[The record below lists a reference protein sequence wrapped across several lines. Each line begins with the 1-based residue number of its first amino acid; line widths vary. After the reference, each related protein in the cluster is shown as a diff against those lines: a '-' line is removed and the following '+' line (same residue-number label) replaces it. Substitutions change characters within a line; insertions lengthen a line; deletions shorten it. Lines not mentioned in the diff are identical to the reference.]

1 MELSERITDLQKVIY
16 GLAVEKNKLDKQAR
30 YLVEEI
36 GAEKKR
42 IAEAEHRRLA
52 EAIHLI
58 EKELLA
64 LSSNDGTNKELIHK
78 KEMERKVLMDKFAT
92 VWSDSVNLVSDD
104 LITLQNSLEE
114 AENRLQQIETEG
126 RAITMNLM
134 SLEEEQKNMEMT
146 NESEKKTDPH
156 KTEDYM
162 FIPTID
168 KDGIIDYTSV
178 ESDKIYLANRKTIL
192 SQDYPSY
199 LPPVQIRRNT
209 QYDIPAY
216 KINDNEYLLRESMNP
231 HKDDNGN
238 IIEPKIYRVSLD
250 VYAALIN
257 YHLEFDRAAFNA
269 VAKRNEEERLKA
281 VDSGI
286 TEYQAIRESSIPELA
301 GKLDV
306 NGLNETYTTRRL
318 DYIYKPSRV
327 ALQSVKSRR
336 MNHEPYYFIES
347 MAKKEGK
354 HLSRNEIFQMHRE
367 CINNVNQKI
376 LDMELQKADFESSWT
391 KGRDT
396 SYGDSN
402 LDLSLLDTHG
412 VRVKRQNGDII
423 TRKEIDEIS
432 EAITQ
437 VHRMYGD
444 VSQVARNFGLK
455 VSHAGNMKMHASKA
469 SGIFTSYQNAIG
481 ISFGN
486 GMLQA
491 SIIACHEYTHFLDH
505 LSGKERHAWH
515 ASDIPGT
522 LENEIAVAF
531 REHMNPVSGDYWNRT
546 CECFARAMEE
556 YAHINILRKAN
567 EKPGQTILSDEEI
580 NAEISKPA
588 YVPYSAFLKHIVP
601 LADRLIEYYQE
612 KFNINAITQAPVI
625 EQEQESP
632 ATSYSLQEN
641 TRDLPNLNA
650 NYTQLEL
657 FETATEYNSKEH
669 SFFSQLDQYLENG
682 ITPRGNIFT
691 LHSTPD
697 ILQYGNLTNNP
708 IIIRV
713 AILKK
718 ALVKHS
724 LTKDEIRMALRSLS
738 DPVLL
743 FDTNKDA
750 SEAKGES
757 VLLLTDSIT
766 SNQNPVA
773 IALELNKDSNGQF
786 IHEIRSIH
794 ERVLIARNGVYV
806 LDEWIGKGLLKY
818 IDDKKISGWQRRE
831 RVYFPMSFAQPDIN
845 NLLQDSSF
853 VNKISGENIK
863 SKSLYINALI
873 SDHPETYIKEGD
885 AALTREHIRSSKAA
899 LRSYTDPVLKGP
911 RNGLWK
917 VFRDF
922 KKHGI
927 FDIQGTQIETTSK
940 GQITSEGWKQLYQA
954 TSIYRDKR
962 FETFR
967 MLFVTPDGI
976 VKDQIAISSNLPD
989 RVRVVSLGT
998 VLRNDIFEHATRTN
1012 TKIVLVHNHPSG
1024 NIEPSDADTYI
1035 TRQFYE
1041 VFQGESQFHPSREA
1055 ISLNYPPE
1063 IAEHMLAGIEESSL
1077 VLGHIILDHDSFSL
1091 WEPENGWNTIEYLKN
1106 NHDPLMKTRNP
1117 MFTNF
1122 RITGKQA
1129 LCNAARAIN
1138 ESDRWNSSD
1147 WIPVIFTNSST
1158 TINSIRY
1165 YSKEWFKRTSSREI
1179 QDEFISIGKRT
1190 GTVRAFPLLNEEFA
1204 GDSGLKE
1211 CILNHFYNGCFTD
1224 YFFAGET
1231 AAGTDVFRYG
1241 KGIFDSLRDDDISR
1255 TDQIDSTISLP
1266 FLEARKD
1273 DNREQSI
1280 VAEAMLHSR
1289 PNYKEGMLQY
1299 VNDKEKAIELTS
1311 TLQVRVKANSIA
1323 FNENIHRK
1331 SEFVKQSYIRSPQD
1345 IYTQNNDQNAVKKEA
1360 NMEGLEVKDGLA
1372 HEGEKRKPYF
1382 QLNAEMLLDSIK
1394 TEKAPFLAKNVET
1407 PTVTLMPQAIR
1418 SAATGRTFRGMN
1430 QILAQISLKE
1440 MGSRDTEIITYKQA
1454 KKFEAGIKKG
1464 SKGLHLT
1471 SYDAEGKKQTAY
1483 KYYPFSATYDRDNLP
1498 KIPEH
1503 TKKPNTVIFANEPDP
1518 QKYLGKYLAAT
1529 SLGAKFVTTPET
1541 MESFRKRVVEDL
1553 EKSFSENRHS
1563 KIFELGNKASEIC
1576 RETMSEIGTRDH
1588 TMSRIN
1594 DSRRNTTMN
1603 TTEPYNPVT
1612 GEKFLGENAGKAAY
1626 LMERRKS
1633 KDPRFLEITDL
1644 LKAGL
1649 SLKEDAKEVLT
1660 VSSDGK
1666 TRFFYNAIDIEGM
1679 PPRNNVQNRAQKQF
1693 VTNQKQKDLDMS
1705 M

>member
-78 KEMERKVLMDKFAT
+78 KEMERKVLMDKYAT

-216 KINDNEYLLRESMNP
+216 KISDNEYLLRESMNP

-336 MNHEPYYFIES
+336 MNYEPYYFIES

-625 EQEQESP
+625 EQEQKSP

-743 FDTNKDA
+743 FDTNKDT
-750 SEAKGES
+750 SESKGES
-757 VLLLTDSIT
+757 VLLLTDSI
-766 SNQNPVA
+766 SRNQNPVA

-794 ERVLIARNGVYV
+794 ERVLIARNGAYV
-806 LDEWIGKGLLKY
+806 LDEWIEKGLLKY

-1041 VFQGESQFHPSREA
+1041 VFQGESRFHPSREA

-1077 VLGHIILDHDSFSL
+1077 VMGHIILDHDSFSL

-1204 GDSGLKE
+1204 GDSGLRE

-1255 TDQIDSTISLP
+1255 TDQIDSTITLP
-1266 FLEARKD
+1266 FLEERKD

-1299 VNDKEKAIELTS
+1299 VNDKEKAVELTS

-1331 SEFVKQSYIRSPQD
+1331 SEFVKQCYIRSPQD

-1483 KYYPFSATYDRDNLP
+1483 KYYPFSATYDRNNLP

-1503 TKKPNTVIFANEPDP
+1503 TKKPNTVIFANEADP

-1660 VSSDGK
+1660 VSSNGK

-1693 VTNQKQKDLDMS
+1693 VANQKQKDLDMS